1 MQHIFDHEVNT
12 SRYRSR
18 IIDGTDIINEGLPE
32 SAPGH
37 SKVEKLLDPRI
48 RFIKLAALERKK
60 RGHLENP
67 LPFLP
72 AAPSLVRVSSDEEDS
87 LSVGQRDPSPLRQ
100 VALVTP
106 AVRSSRSR
114 YEQRLTCH
122 CNLLTFSV
130 SNMAPY
136 ATSTPYTGFQ
146 ALILCGPGLSMNT
159 FTSVPSEFPKALVQ
173 IANRPMVW
181 YVLDWCYRCGLTD
194 ITLITPPDAKDVLA
208 AALAQEPHLTSLPS
222 PSPDLLAPAD
232 LKFETATA
240 ELLRLPE
247 VQRAIKSDFVLLPCD
262 LICDIH
268 GESFLDTY
276 LTSIGGLAGTGIS
289 TDEYDPQRQLTF
301 GSGGESSGRRGGLS
315 IWYNTANREE
325 SVKKEECDFLATVQ
339 FKPHLTSEYYKDK
352 ASNFPGLLRNLVWTK
367 PMSDLLEEDTVR
379 VRSSVM
385 DKYGY
390 LKCFT
395 KYRDAHIYLLPYWVK
410 EYAKMNE
417 GFVSFTEDLVGT
429 WAQSDWRKP
438 AYREKHGSNKIFAP
452 RTTTSDIDQKVDRP
466 VEEEVDPLFYSTTQT
481 TPRPVEPSEAT
492 KGSNVASP
500 RQSTAL
506 PSLDSTVTSTRP
518 ATEVKLAS
526 RVQANPEDSILSDT
540 INPSLSETSSPVA
553 SMPTIA
559 AFVLD
564 NGGAAP
570 LVRRVDT
577 TQLLLSVSLLLAKRP
592 SIEEDTKVGKSTS
605 SPFAHASKIHATASI
620 AQQVTIQRSDCLVG
634 ANTTIATRCVI
645 KNSVIGANVTLGR
658 STRITGSVV
667 MDGATI
673 GEGVE
678 LNGTVIGKK
687 CRLGDRVKLT
697 TCEVADGY
705 MLADGIQEKDE
716 KFMVGGLEADDDD
729 ELPESGDSNSAA
741 ED

>member
-1 MQHIFDHEVNT
+1 
-12 SRYRSR
+12 
-18 IIDGTDIINEGLPE
+18 
-32 SAPGH
+32 
-37 SKVEKLLDPRI
+37 
-48 RFIKLAALERKK
+48 
-60 RGHLENP
+60 
-67 LPFLP
+67 
-72 AAPSLVRVSSDEEDS
+72 
-87 LSVGQRDPSPLRQ
+87 
-100 VALVTP
+100 
-106 AVRSSRSR
+106 
-114 YEQRLTCH
+114 
-122 CNLLTFSV
+122 
-130 SNMAPY
+130 MAPY

-289 TDEYDPQRQLTF
+289 TDEHDPQRPVTF

-315 IWYNTANREE
+315 IWYNTAKREE

-339 FKPHLTSEYYKDK
+339 FKPDVTSEFYKGK

-367 PMSDLLEEDTVR
+367 PMSDLLEGETVR
-379 VRSSVM
+379 VRSSVLN
-385 DKYGY
+385 KYGY
-390 LKCFT
+390 IKCFT
-395 KYRDAHIYLLPYWVK
+395 QYRDAHIYLLPYWVK
-410 EYAKMNE
+410 EYAKINE
-417 GFVSFTEDLVGT
+417 GFISFTEDLVGT

-438 AYREKHGSNKIFAP
+438 AYREKYGSNKIFAP
-452 RTTTSDIDQKVDRP
+452 KTTATDIDQKIDRP
-466 VEEEVDPLFYSTTQT
+466 VEEEVDLLFYSTIQT
-481 TPRPVEPSEAT
+481 SPRPGKPTEAAT
-492 KGSNVASP
+492 ESNVASP
-500 RQSTAL
+500 RQSNTL
-506 PSLDSTVTSTRP
+506 PSLNSTGESTRP

-540 INPSLSETSSPVA
+540 INPSTSETVA
-553 SMPTIA
+553 SMPTIT

-577 TQLLLSVSLLLAKRP
+577 TPLLLSVSLLLAKRP
-592 SIEEDTKVGKSTS
+592 SIEEDAKAGKSTS

-645 KNSVIGANVTLGR
+645 KNSVIGANVTLGQR
-658 STRITGSVV
+658 TRITGSVV

-697 TCEVADGY
+697 SCEVADGY
-705 MLADGIQEKDE
+705 MLADGTQEKDE

-729 ELPESGDSNSAA
+729 DELPESADSNSAE